1 MANFT
6 ETRIQ
11 KMITELKDEFGP
23 EIATRELALLEL
35 EDLERK
41 GCHIEYDGPYCLN
54 CPVFREGNC
63 PLNGWE
69 KRHPEYANDAL
80 AMKIRVLEAGGEEAY
95 IAKLKAREEA
105 KKQAEEEKLK
115 ASDTDILEAARKLL
129 KLHFTSQVEGKTE
142 ANYLEALSNIL
153 NAETKIEIEA
163 AFIDILGSKQI

>member
-6 ETRIQ
+6 ETQIQ
-11 KMITELKDEFGP
+11 KMIAELNNEFGP

-41 GCHIEYDGPYCLN
+41 GCHVEYTHYCLN
-54 CPVFREGNC
+54 CPAYKENNC
-63 PLNGWE
+63 LLNDWE

-80 AMKIRVLEAGGEEAY
+80 AMKIRVIEAGGEEAY
-95 IAKLKAREEA
+95 IAKLKAQEEA
-105 KKQAEEEKLK
+105 KKKAEEEKLK

-129 KLHFTSQVEGKTE
+129 TLHFTSQVEGKTE
-142 ANYLEALSNIL
+142 ANYLEALSDIL

-163 AFIDILGSKQI
+163 AFIDIIGSKQI

>member
-41 GCHIEYDGPYCLN
+41 GCNVEYGPYCLN
-54 CPVFREGNC
+54 CPAHEEDNC
-63 PLNGWE
+63 PLNDWQ

-95 IAKLKAREEA
+95 IAKLKAQAEA
-105 KKQAEEEKLK
+105 KKKAEEEKLK
-115 ASDTDILEAARKLL
+115 ASDTDMLEAARKLL

-142 ANYLEALSNIL
+142 ANYLEALSDIL
-153 NAETKIEIEA
+153 NAETKLEIEA

>member
-11 KMITELKDEFGP
+11 EMIAELKDEFGP

-41 GCHIEYDGPYCLN
+41 GCLVEYGPYCLN
-54 CPVFREGNC
+54 CPAHGEGKC
-63 PLNGWE
+63 SLNDWQ
-69 KRHPEYANDAL
+69 KRHPEFVNDEL
-80 AMKIRVLEAGGEEAY
+80 AMKIQVLEAGGEEAY

-105 KKQAEEEKLK
+105 KRKAEEEKLK
-115 ASDTDILEAARKLL
+115 ASETDILEAARKLL

-142 ANYLEALSNIL
+142 ANYLEALSDIL

>member
-1 MANFT
+1 MTNFT
-6 ETRIQ
+6 ETQIQ
-11 KMITELKDEFGP
+11 RMLGELKDEFGS

-35 EDLERK
+35 EDMKRK
-41 GCHIEYDGPYCLN
+41 GCILEYACKFNGCHGCSIADK
-54 CPVFREGNC
+54 CPVVD
-63 PLNGWE
+63 WE

-105 KKQAEEEKLK
+105 KKKAEEEKLK

-142 ANYLEALSNIL
+142 ANYLEALSDIL

>member
-11 KMITELKDEFGP
+11 SMITELRDEFGS

-41 GCHIEYDGPYCLN
+41 GCLVEYGPYCLN
-54 CPVFREGNC
+54 CPAYREGNC
-63 PLNGWE
+63 RLNDWQ
-69 KRHPEYANDAL
+69 KRHPEYENDAL
-80 AMKIRVLEAGGEEAY
+80 AMKIQVLEAGGEEAY
-95 IAKLKAREEA
+95 KAKLKAREEA
-105 KKQAEEEKLK
+105 KRKAEEEKLK

-142 ANYLEALSNIL
+142 ANYLEALSDIL
-153 NAETKIEIEA
+153 NAETKVEIEA

>member
-11 KMITELKDEFGP
+11 KMIAELKVEFGP

-41 GCHIEYDGPYCLN
+41 GCHIEYGPYCLN
-54 CPVFREGNC
+54 CPAHGEGKC
-63 PLNGWE
+63 PLNDWQ
-69 KRHPEYANDAL
+69 KRHPEYANDEL
-80 AMKIRVLEAGGEEAY
+80 AMKINVLEAGGEEAY
-95 IAKLKAREEA
+95 IAKLKAQEEA
-105 KKQAEEEKLK
+105 KRKAEEEKLK

-142 ANYLEALSNIL
+142 ANYIEALSDIL